1 MNHEQALQRIQSLID
16 PNTTPDGDLV
26 SDGELLDE
34 IYLIT
39 QEALKVKRY
48 QMFNHNNTLLGE
60 FPTFTEAVAEGKFY
74 KDQTGNPVFIEEMTN
89 E

>member
-34 IYLIT
+34 IFLIT
-39 QEALKVKRY
+39 QEALKVRRY

-60 FPTFTEAVAEGKFY
+60 FSSFSDALAESKFY
-74 KDQTGNPVFIEEMTN
+74 REQTGNAVFIEEMTN